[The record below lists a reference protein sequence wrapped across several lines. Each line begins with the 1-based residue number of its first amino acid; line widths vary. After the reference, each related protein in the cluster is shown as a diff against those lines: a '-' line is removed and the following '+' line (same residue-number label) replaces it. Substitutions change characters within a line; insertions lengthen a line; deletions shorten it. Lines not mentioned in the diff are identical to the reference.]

1 MRRSLFGT
9 GRETGLEICGSG
21 YHVNLV
27 LTLTINP
34 AVDRTITVDR
44 LVFEDRGY
52 ILDRTESAG
61 GRGINASHVIHGF
74 GGKTMALLTSGGE
87 NGAKMEKSLARMEFP
102 YQIVR
107 VRQET
112 RTNITISDRQGLT
125 VKLNEI
131 GAPLEPHE
139 VNQIRDLVAKH
150 LAKSRWLMICGS
162 LPPGVP
168 PHFFCEVIEMA
179 KKRHVKTLID
189 SDGEALS
196 HALESKPSMIT
207 PNQPEAERLLGRA
220 LLTRTQFLE
229 AIERIKGMGPESV
242 ILSLGS
248 RGAIGSGPDGVFE
261 ALPPRIDALCPIG
274 AGDALAAALVWS
286 LDKKKQFQ
294 DAVRWAV
301 AAGTAKA
308 ALPGMTFPTL
318 EQTRAVYKQVEVR
331 RAS

>member
-1 MRRSLFGT
+1 
-9 GRETGLEICGSG
+9 
-21 YHVNLV
+21 LV

-52 ILDRTESAG
+52 ILDRAEAAG
-61 GRGINASHVIHGF
+61 GRGINASQVIHQF

-87 NGAKMEKSLARMEFP
+87 NGAKMEASLGRMGFP

-112 RTNITISDRQGLT
+112 RTNFTISDRQGLT

-139 VNQIRDLVAKH
+139 INQIRDAVNTH
-150 LAKSRWLMICGS
+150 LKKARWLMICGS

-168 PHFFCEVIEMA
+168 PHFLCEVIQMA
-179 KKRHVKTLID
+179 KKHDVKTLLD
-189 SDGEALS
+189 SDGEALV
-196 HALESKPSMIT
+196 HAIECKPTVIT

-220 LLTRTQFLE
+220 LITRTQCLE
-229 AIERIKGMGPESV
+229 AIERIKGMGAESV

-248 RGAIGSGPDGVFE
+248 RGAIGYGPDGIFE
-261 ALPPRIDALCPIG
+261 ALPPRIEAVCPIG
-274 AGDALAAALVWS
+274 AGDALAAAFVWS
-286 LDKKKQFQ
+286 FDKKKTFQ
-294 DAVRWAV
+294 EALRWAV
-301 AAGTAKA
+301 AAGTAKTL
-308 ALPGMTFPTL
+308 LPGIEFPTL
-318 EQTRAVYKQVEVR
+318 DQTRAVHKQIELR

>member
-1 MRRSLFGT
+1 
-9 GRETGLEICGSG
+9 
-21 YHVNLV
+21 LV

-52 ILDRTESAG
+52 ILDRIEAAG
-61 GRGINASHVIHGF
+61 GRGINASNVIHGF

-87 NGAKMEKSLARMEFP
+87 TGAKMEKSLGQLGFP

-112 RTNITISDRQGLT
+112 RTNFTISDRQGLT

-139 VNQIRDLVAKH
+139 INQIRDLVGKH

-168 PHFFCEVIEMA
+168 PHFMCEIIDMA
-179 KKRHVKTLID
+179 KQRNVKTLID
-189 SDGEALS
+189 SDGEALL
-196 HALESKPSMIT
+196 HAMESKPSIIT
-207 PNQPEAERLLGRA
+207 PNQHEAERLLGRA
-220 LLTRTQFLE
+220 LITRTQFLD
-229 AIERIKGMGPESV
+229 AVERIKGMGSESV

-294 DAVRWAV
+294 DALRWAV

-308 ALPGMTFPTL
+308 SLPGMAFPTI
-318 EQTRAVYKQVEVR
+318 EQTRAIYKQVEVR
-331 RAS
+331 RAA